1 VKGSKNA
8 AHQTDKRRSKTME
21 EGSAVE
27 KAAGA
32 AGGTAQEVVTT
43 AQVWID
49 KVVDWAVSPD
59 GGLIVAWALILLI
72 VGWQVVNL
80 LVGFAHRAMEKGKVE
95 VSLITFLDTLLRWTL
110 RILLVTAL
118 APMVGIEV
126 MGFAAILAGAGLA
139 VGLALQ
145 GSLANF
151 AGGVLILVFK
161 PFKVGH
167 LIQTQGFLGVV
178 KEIQV
183 FCTILTT
190 PDGKT
195 IILPNGPVSNGN
207 VTNLSM
213 LPTKRVDIS
222 VGISYGDDIAKA
234 RQVALDTIAAEER
247 ALKDPAPQVLVKELG
262 DNSVNFT
269 VRVWGNSEHYWDLFF
284 GLTEKIKIAFDQN
297 GITIPFPQRDVH
309 LHQTS

>member
-1 VKGSKNA
+1 MDGLTVAGEAGKG
-8 AHQTDKRRSKTME
+8 
-21 EGSAVE
+21 AVE
-27 KAAGA
+27 N
-32 AGGTAQEVVTT
+32 AGGTITT
-43 AQVWID
+43 VQVMID

-59 GGLIVAWALILLI
+59 GGLIVAWALVLLV
-72 VGWQVVNL
+72 VGWQMVNI
-80 LVGFAHRAMEKGKVE
+80 LVYFARKGMEKAKVE
-95 VSLITFLDTLLRWTL
+95 ASLVTFSDTLLRWTL
-110 RILLVTAL
+110 RALLVISL

-145 GSLANF
+145 GSLSNF

-161 PFKVGH
+161 PFKVGD

-222 VGISYGDDIAKA
+222 VGIGYGDDIAKA
-234 RQVALDTIAAEER
+234 RKVALETIAADEK
-247 ALKDPAPQVLVKELG
+247 ALKDPEPQVLVKELG

-269 VRVWGNSEHYWDLFF
+269 IRVWGRSEHYWDLFF
-284 GLTEKIKIAFDQN
+284 GLTEKIKIAFDEN
-297 GITIPFPQRDVH
+297 NISIPYPQRDVH
-309 LHQTS
+309 LHQAS